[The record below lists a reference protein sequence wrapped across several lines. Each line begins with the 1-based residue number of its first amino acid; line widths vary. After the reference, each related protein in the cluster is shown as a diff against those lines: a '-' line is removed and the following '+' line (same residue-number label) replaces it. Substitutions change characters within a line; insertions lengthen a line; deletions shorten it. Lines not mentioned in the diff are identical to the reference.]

1 MAIKVGLEFTGK
13 PGGKIME
20 VETRL
25 VTYPDPKKADLY
37 LPREEW
43 KELVAKLGSNKLT
56 VVLRIE
62 GVD

>member
-1 MAIKVGLEFTGK
+1 
-13 PGGKIME
+13 ME

-25 VTYPDPKKADLY
+25 VTYHDPKKADLY

-43 KELVAKLGSNKLT
+43 MKLVAKLGSNNLT

-62 GVD
+62 GMD